1 MLSKREARQ
10 ILHPLAETGTP
21 AEFGLEHYTVGL
33 DPFLRVIDE
42 EYLSDYIQMGGAAF
56 KLVVG
61 SYGGGKTH
69 FLYVV
74 RNLAWRRGYA
84 TSYVPLSPTECPFNR
99 LDLVYRAVMANL
111 APPYDPEH
119 APTTYHRG
127 IEAFLHHWFATKRP
141 LLDTEEKLQTYLE
154 GITGLESTS
163 FARAVR
169 LAFEALYH
177 EDSETYEQAVQWLKG
192 EDLDRATRNRLGI
205 TERLDRT
212 TALRMLR
219 SLAQWVRSIG
229 YTGLVLLFDEA
240 ERGLSIASSR
250 EKRAAL
256 DNLRQIIDETGNVR
270 FPGVMIF
277 YAVPDVRALLDE
289 RLETYEALRQ
299 RLTGALKATNPSG
312 VRIDLE
318 HLGMDPVAFLVEL
331 GQKLARLYEVA
342 YEFSFDP
349 QVLEKTIH
357 LFAQEAVQFRHADI
371 GYRRVFVKGILQA
384 FHRLRLEGQRTP
396 GRPEVQQMLMDEV
409 RALEEQTLEE
419 ADLEEF

>member
-10 ILHPLAETGTP
+10 ILHPLAATGTP

-42 EYLSDYIQMGGAAF
+42 EYLSDYIRMGGSAF

-61 SYGGGKTH
+61 TYGGGKTH

-99 LDLVYRAVMANL
+99 LDLVYRSIMANL

-119 APTTYHRG
+119 APTAYHRG
-127 IEAFLHHWFATKRP
+127 IDAFLHHWFATKRT
-141 LLDTEEKLQTYLE
+141 LLDSEEKLKAYLE

-169 LAFEALYH
+169 LAFEALYR
-177 EDSETYEQAVQWLKG
+177 EEMETYELAAQWLKG
-192 EDLDRATRNRLGI
+192 EDLDREARNRLGI

-219 SLAQWVRSIG
+219 SLAQWIRSIG

-289 RLETYEALRQ
+289 RLESYEALRQ
-299 RLTGALKATNPSG
+299 RLTGALNTTNPSG

-318 HLGMDPVAFLVEL
+318 HLGMDPLTFLVEL
-331 GQKLARLYEVA
+331 GQKLARLYETA
-342 YEFSFDP
+342 YEFQFDP
-349 QVLEKTIH
+349 SVLEKTLH
-357 LFAQEAVQFRHADI
+357 LFAQEAIQFRHADI

-384 FHRLRLEGQRTP
+384 FHRLRQEGQRTP
-396 GRPEVQQMLMDEV
+396 SRTEVHQMLMDEV
-409 RALEEQTLEE
+409 QALESQAEEE
-419 ADLEEF
+419 ADLEEY

>member
-1 MLSKREARQ
+1 MLTKREARQ

-21 AEFGLEHYTVGL
+21 SEFGLEHYTVGL
-33 DPFLRVIDE
+33 DPFLKVIEE
-42 EYLSDYIQMGGAAF
+42 EYLSDYIRAGGSAF

-74 RNLAWRRGYA
+74 RNLAWRLGYA
-84 TSYVPLSPTECPFNR
+84 TSYVPLSPTECPFSR
-99 LDLVYRAVMANL
+99 LDLVYRVVMANL
-111 APPYDPEH
+111 TPPYDPQH

-127 IEAFLHHWFATKRP
+127 IDAFLHHWFATKRP
-141 LLDTEEKLQTYLE
+141 LLDTEEKLRVYLE

-169 LAFEALYH
+169 LAFEALYR
-177 EDSETYEQAVQWLKG
+177 EDSETYELAVQWLKG
-192 EDLDRATRNRLGI
+192 EDLEREARNRLGI

-240 ERGLSIASSR
+240 ERGLSIASAR
-250 EKRAAL
+250 DKRVAL
-256 DNLRQIIDETGNVR
+256 DNLRQMIDETGNVR

-318 HLGMDPVAFLVEL
+318 HLGIDPLVFLTQL
-331 GQKLARLYEVA
+331 GEKLARLYEVA
-342 YEFSFDP
+342 YEITFDP
-349 QVLEKTIH
+349 EVLSKTIA

-384 FHRLRLEGQRTP
+384 FHKLRLEGQRTP
-396 GRPEVQQMLMDEV
+396 SRAEVQQMLMDEV
-409 RALEEQTLEE
+409 RALEEQALEE

>member
-1 MLSKREARQ
+1 MLTKREARQ
-10 ILHPLAETGTP
+10 ILHPLAATGTP

-33 DPFLRVIDE
+33 DPFLKVIDE
-42 EYLSDYIQMGGAAF
+42 EYLSDYIQMGGSAF

-61 SYGGGKTH
+61 TYGGGKTH

-99 LDLVYRAVMANL
+99 LDLVYRSVMANL

-127 IEAFLHHWFATKRP
+127 VDAFLHHWFARQRA
-141 LLDTEEKLQTYLE
+141 LLDTEEKLRAYLE
-154 GITGLESTS
+154 GLTGLESTS

-169 LAFEALYH
+169 LAFEALYR
-177 EDSETYEQAVQWLKG
+177 EDSETYELVAQWLKG
-192 EDLDRATRNRLGI
+192 EDLSREHRNRLGI

-219 SLAQWVRSIG
+219 SLAQWIRSIG

-299 RLTGALKATNPSG
+299 RLTGALRATNPSG

-318 HLGMDPVAFLVEL
+318 HLDLAPQEFLTQL
-331 GQKLARLYEVA
+331 GHKLARLYEIA

-349 QVLEKTIH
+349 EVLTKTIQV
-357 LFAQEAVQFRHADI
+357 FAQEAIQFRHADI
-371 GYRRVFVKGILQA
+371 GYRRLFVKGILQA

-396 GRPEVQQMLMDEV
+396 TRTEVHEMLLEEV
-409 RALEEQTLEE
+409 RALEEQALEE